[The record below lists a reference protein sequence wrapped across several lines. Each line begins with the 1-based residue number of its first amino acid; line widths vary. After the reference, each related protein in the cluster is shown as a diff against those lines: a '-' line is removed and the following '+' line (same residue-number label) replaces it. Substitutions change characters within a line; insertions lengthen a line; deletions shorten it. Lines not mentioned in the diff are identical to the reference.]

1 MLESNPEQESQL
13 SGVLTTEP
21 PRFLTLTILFCVYFF
36 KTVSKTIIVKGGGE
50 GFFLFKKNKH
60 FFIIVTFLFIYL
72 VSCSSTVHTQC
83 IENARDAAGA
93 VMRAI
98 RLKHSLQLL
107 PSILFSVGFL
117 EN

>member
-21 PRFLTLTILFCVYFF
+21 PRFLTLTILFCVDFF

-72 VSCSSTVHTQC
+72 VSCSSTVQCTQC

-107 PSILFSVGFL
+107 PSILFSVRF
-117 EN
+117 